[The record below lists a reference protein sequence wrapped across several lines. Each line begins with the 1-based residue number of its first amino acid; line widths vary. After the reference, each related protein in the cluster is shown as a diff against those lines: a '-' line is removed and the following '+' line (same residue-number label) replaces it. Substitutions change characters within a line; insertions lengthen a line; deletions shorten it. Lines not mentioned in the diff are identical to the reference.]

1 MIPRRNSIVW
11 RRTGLVSCIL
21 LIATAVATA
30 QAPSTANQTAWT
42 WQHVRDAFESANPTL
57 RADAIGVQ
65 EARSA
70 EITAYLRPNPQVTLG
85 VDGLQIFTGNP
96 YRPFTNEAY
105 TGSVS
110 YLWERDNKRNLRLLS
125 AQANTAITVAQHADL
140 ERTMLFT
147 LRGAFVQAL
156 QAKATVELS
165 QQSLEYYDKLL
176 DISRERFKGGDI
188 AQVDL
193 DRLELQR
200 VQYESDLQTA
210 LVNLRTA
217 KIQLQQLLNDRTPVD
232 QFTVDGTFDYSDA
245 LPPLDDLRQMALD
258 NRPDLK
264 AAQEAIEKA
273 KTDHK
278 LAVANGSTDPTF
290 GFDVGYSRSNNP
302 PIVPYAGV
310 NVSIPLRIFD
320 RNQGEKQRTE
330 LDISRQQQLAD
341 AAHAQIF
348 SDVDSADAT
357 VDSNLQLLRPYKAKY
372 LNQAVSVRDTITYAY
387 KNGGASLLDL
397 LNAQSDYRMV
407 QMSYLQLV
415 GAYLNAGNQLNLAVG
430 REVIP

>member
-1 MIPRRNSIVW
+1 MIPRRILRNW
-11 RRTGLVSCIL
+11 RRTSLVSSIL
-21 LIATAVATA
+21 LLVAAAAYA
-30 QAPSTANQTAWT
+30 QAPPANQASWT
-42 WQHVRDAFESANPTL
+42 WQHVRDTFESANPTL
-57 RADAIGVQ
+57 RADAIGVD
-65 EARSA
+65 EARSE
-70 EITAYLRPNPQVTLG
+70 EITAFLRPNPQVTLG
-85 VDGLQIFTGNP
+85 ADNLQIFTANP
-96 YRPFTNEAY
+96 YRPFTNETY
-105 TGSVS
+105 SGSVS
-110 YLWERDNKRNLRLLS
+110 YLWERDNKRNLRLAS
-125 AQANTAITVAQHADL
+125 ARANTAITVAQHADL
-140 ERTMLFT
+140 ERNLLFT
-147 LRGAFVQAL
+147 LRGVFVQAL
-156 QAKATVELS
+156 QAKATVELA
-165 QQSLEYYDKLL
+165 QQSLDYYDHLL
-176 DISRERFKGGDI
+176 GISRERFKAGDI

-210 LVNLRTA
+210 TVNLRTA
-217 KIQLQQLLNDRTPVD
+217 KIQLLQLLNDRTPVD
-232 QFTVDGTFDYSDA
+232 QFTVEGTFDFNDA
-245 LPPLDDLRQMALD
+245 LPPLDDVRQLALD

-264 AAQEAIEKA
+264 AAQEAIEKS

-290 GFDVGYSRSNNP
+290 GFDVGYSKSNNP

-330 LDISRQQQLAD
+330 LDIARQQRLTD
-341 AAHAQIF
+341 AAQAQVF
-348 SDVDSADAT
+348 NDVDSAHAT
-357 VDSNLQLLRPYKAKY
+357 VDSDLQLLRPYKAKY
-372 LNQAVSVRDTITYAY
+372 LNQAVSVRDTITYSY